1 MNVSVQNGQ
10 FAAQWIPPEECS
22 DEQGRCV
29 NKAYAEQVASQVN
42 GANAV
47 ISKAETK
54 PGKESAPS
62 PSI

>member
-1 MNVSVQNGQ
+1 MDSLPPNGYHQ
-10 FAAQWIPPEECS
+10 KSAVTSKA
-22 DEQGRCV
+22 GGV